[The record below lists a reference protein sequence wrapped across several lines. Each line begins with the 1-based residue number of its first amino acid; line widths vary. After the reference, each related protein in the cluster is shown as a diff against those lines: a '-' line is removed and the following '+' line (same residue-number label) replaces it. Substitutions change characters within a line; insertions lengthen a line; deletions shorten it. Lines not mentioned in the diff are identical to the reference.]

1 MSFSLNVTITNYEFR
16 GLRTGEGQNG
26 VWMSLVLENP
36 EDARQL
42 DVSVPRDMHG
52 EIYSKNLQK
61 GDILTLNVR
70 AYAGPEYSRVSLLDI
85 ISITDKEGE
94 VI

>member
-1 MSFSLNVTITNYEFR
+1 MSFSLNATLENYEFR

-52 EIYSKNLQK
+52 DIYSRNLQK
-61 GDILTLNVR
+61 GDHLILTVR

-85 ISITDKEGE
+85 VTITDKEGE